1 MPNPLQPCHTN
12 YDPLRNSAANT
23 QTMSFI
29 RQKRLNEIASLQQAS
44 VHNTVYPLQ
53 KAEYAREVTDASSD
67 GRFVFVL
74 LTSSSPSG
82 NVESRI
88 LTDIWRDLASMF
100 GDLKFC
106 EIRADMCIEGYPDR
120 NTPTILVYR
129 DGEIVKQVITLH
141 NDEFNGIRTK
151 AHGTSY
157 SPWSHAIL
165 HLAMFNFQ
173 FCIEYLLK
181 RN

>member
-1 MPNPLQPCHTN
+1 
-12 YDPLRNSAANT
+12 
-23 QTMSFI
+23 MSFI

-157 SPWSHAIL
+157 SP
-165 HLAMFNFQ
+165 
-173 FCIEYLLK
+173 
-181 RN
+181 